1 MFRGAPLCKAAAK
14 KQPFPK
20 SWAVEQSTAA
30 IRSVGNILVETPRI
44 RLTQTVG
51 TLALSSRGRVDLLS
65 QEHSL
70 NCAGCARMGE
80 PPVCAGTAAAHHVYI
95 YIYIR
100 ELSAGYSAITSSKV
114 LKKLSSAASYLQGIL
129 RLRRPKCRKTL
140 HPARC
145 IRCDIPL
152 MLTTYNHLA

>member
-95 YIYIR
+95 YIYICIYPRAIRRVCCDYVVKSAERIFIRR

-114 LKKLSSAASYLQGIL
+114 PKNLASGAMHPL
-129 RLRRPKCRKTL
+129 RY
-140 HPARC
+140 
-145 IRCDIPL
+145 
-152 MLTTYNHLA
+152 TTYANHL